1 MIYLVAILFFIWFLM
16 PDLTISKKMTS
27 ISNSVYDMIS
37 CKKPKS
43 KKIII
48 EHKEDKKIVLDT
60 DKKGEKEEK
69 EENTLND
76 LDTSIVLKKEISV
89 PNIPC
94 NSNKMKWWSS
104 VDKKCDCDLEDDG
117 NMEVQVKMRPNPM
130 KNEEFK
136 HSRGKTHMDLY

>member
-16 PDLTISKKMTS
+16 PESTISKKMTS
-27 ISNSVYDMIS
+27 MSNSVYDMIS

-48 EHKEDKKIVLDT
+48 KHKKNKKIVLDT
-60 DKKGEKEEK
+60 DKKEEK

-89 PNIPC
+89 PKIPC

-104 VDKKCDCDLEDDG
+104 VDKTCECDSSDNDIL
-117 NMEVQVKMRPNPM
+117 MEVQVKTRPNPM

-136 HSRGKTHMDLY
+136 DSRGKTHMDLY

>member
-1 MIYLVAILFFIWFLM
+1 MIYLAAILFFIWFLM

-27 ISNSVYDMIS
+27 MSNSVYDMIS

-48 EHKEDKKIVLDT
+48 KRKKNKKIVLDT
-60 DKKGEKEEK
+60 DKKEEK

-76 LDTSIVLKKEISV
+76 LDTSIVLKKETLV
-89 PNIPC
+89 PNIHC

-104 VDKKCDCDLEDDG
+104 IDKTCECDSSDNDIL
-117 NMEVQVKMRPNPM
+117 MEVKVKTCANPM

-136 HSRGKTHMDLY
+136 NSRGKTHFDLY

>member
-16 PDLTISKKMTS
+16 PDFTISKKMTS
-27 ISNSVYDMIS
+27 MSNSVYDMIS

-48 EHKEDKKIVLDT
+48 KRKKDKRIVLDT
-60 DKKGEKEEK
+60 DKNEEK

-76 LDTSIVLKKEISV
+76 LDTSIVLKKEIST
-89 PNIPC
+89 PAIPS

-104 VDKKCDCDLEDDG
+104 IDKPCNCDLDDDNT
-117 NMEVQVKMRPNPM
+117 NMEVQATPRPNSM

-136 HSRGKTHMDLY
+136 HSRGKTHFDLY